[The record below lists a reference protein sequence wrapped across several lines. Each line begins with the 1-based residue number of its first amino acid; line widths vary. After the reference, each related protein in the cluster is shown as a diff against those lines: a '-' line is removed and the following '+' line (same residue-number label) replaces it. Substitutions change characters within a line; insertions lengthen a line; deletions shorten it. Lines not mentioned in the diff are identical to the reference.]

1 MDRES
6 IKFQGQVKVA
16 NDFIEKLKKVGY
28 NPDEILNISYTI
40 YVLSQNLYNK
50 EILKKTEVIRVVE
63 K

>member
-16 NDFIEKLKKVGY
+16 NDFIDRLNRVGY
-28 NPDEILNISYTI
+28 NSDEILNISYTI
-40 YVLSQNLYNK
+40 YVLAQNKYNK
-50 EILKKTEVIRVVE
+50 ETLKKVEVIRVVE

>member
-28 NPDEILNISYTI
+28 NPEEILNISYTI
-40 YVLSQNLYNK
+40 YVLGQNHYNK
-50 EILKKTEVIRVVE
+50 NSIKKNETIEVIE